1 MPQLETIYGLHRYH
15 THDELKDWMVR
26 ANAYG
31 FITRNQ
37 GKAILQ
43 KLTPMLPVDAS
54 MTIRTRKSTIYMEAN
69 LTLFRVNQRAQII
82 NKPWNPN
89 PRRPPRNPWAD

>member
-1 MPQLETIYGLHRYH
+1 MPKLEIVYEPKLYQTRN
-15 THDELKDWMVR
+15 ELEDWMFR

-31 FITRNQ
+31 FITKNQ

-54 MTIRTRKSTIYMEAN
+54 LTVRTNKSTIYMLAN
-69 LTLFRVNQRAQII
+69 GTRFRVTQRAQIDDR
-82 NKPWNPN
+82 PWNPN
-89 PRRPPRNPWAD
+89 PRQAPRNPWAD

>member
-1 MPQLETIYGLHRYH
+1 MPQLETVYDLKCYH
-15 THDELKDWMVR
+15 TQEELKDWMVR

-31 FITRNQ
+31 FVTRNQ

-54 MTIRTRKSTIYMEAN
+54 MTVRTNKSTIYMLAN
-69 LTLFRVNQRAQII
+69 ESRFRVNQRAQIDDR
-82 NKPWNPN
+82 PWNPN
-89 PRRPPRNPWAD
+89 PRRAPRNPWAD